1 MYHTSNFLDRHFAA
15 FSVPPSSHPSL
26 PTNFQELSR
35 IHFYLGKAPI
45 DEMVTAVK
53 NASLEDIEKGQI
65 QIYFAVKEIQDFL
78 EQSSP
83 DVSNSEESLEP
94 SYYFEKSFQSILQNT
109 LSSLQQILTY
119 PTRKHN
125 AEIIQTMIP
134 LVHECIL
141 FNQEL
146 KNIGM
151 NIDISSSIQDIK
163 NSFEKIYSLKT
174 IYSNLQDIQ
183 TFDFYE
189 KQAQESLMQQLRTPY
204 NFNYQELTRIYYDR
218 DDWMKTLHF
227 LSKEREKM
235 DDPHYI
241 FHHQEM
247 QKLKDNFLKQFESF
261 HQLLNPGII
270 HYVHAFSASIS
281 QQIFH
286 NISLSM
292 IRPETAFQ
300 TELTHLEKASK
311 FRLDPIVAKKNE
323 LELKKFKESKEKFIQ
338 KEIDRLAYAE
348 KQLVLFRKKELNI
361 SQTLLQV
368 QNHLNISLPTNFS
381 KKPMIFEGDI
391 SKGFVIG
398 TSTSFDKVI
407 LIHKDSFVEQ
417 PEAVYV
423 IVIDKST
430 YQNLVDNHQLNFT
443 KELREQNFNNSCNFY
458 NYGQFLQEISD
469 SDIQKRFFGQEF
481 ELIDKTIISFSHSKK
496 NKLNI

>member
-26 PTNFQELSR
+26 PANFQELSR

-78 EQSSP
+78 HKSSP
-83 DVSNSEESLEP
+83 DVSNVEESLEP
-94 SYYFEKSFQSILQNT
+94 SYYFEKSFQSILQDT
-109 LSSLQQILTY
+109 ISSLQQILTY
-119 PTRKHN
+119 PTKKHN
-125 AEIIQTMIP
+125 FEIIQTMIP

-163 NSFEKIYSLKT
+163 NSFEKIYSLKPV
-174 IYSNLQDIQ
+174 YPNLQDIP

-189 KQAQESLMQQLRTPY
+189 KQAQESLMQQFHTPY
-204 NFNYQELTRIYYDR
+204 NFNYQELKNIYYDS

-235 DDPHYI
+235 DDPHYV
-241 FHHQEM
+241 FHPKEM
-247 QKLKDNFLKQFESF
+247 QKLKDNFLKQLQSF

-270 HYVHAFSASIS
+270 NYVHAFSASIS
-281 QQIFH
+281 QEISH

-292 IRPETAFQ
+292 IHPETAFQ
-300 TELTHLEKASK
+300 TELTYLEKSSQ
-311 FRLDPIVAKKNE
+311 FRLDPIVAKKND
-323 LELKKFKESKEKFIQ
+323 LELKKFKESKEEFIQ
-338 KEIDRLAYAE
+338 KQLDNLSYAE
-348 KQLVLFRKKELNI
+348 KQLILFRKKELNI

-368 QNHLNISLPTNFS
+368 QNSLNISLPSNSS
-381 KKPMIFEGDI
+381 KNPMVFEGDI

-398 TSTSFDKVI
+398 TSPSFDKVV
-407 LIHKDSFVEQ
+407 LIHKDSFVQQ
-417 PEAVYV
+417 PEAVYAMV
-423 IVIDKST
+423 VDKSI

-443 KELREQNFNNSCNFY
+443 KELREQYFSNACNFY
-458 NYGQFLQEISD
+458 NYGQFLQEISS
-469 SDIQKRFFGQEF
+469 SDIQKRFFGEEF
-481 ELIDKTIISFSHSKK
+481 ELIDQTIMNVRHSKK
-496 NKLNI
+496 NKLNH